1 VPQTATWRVV
11 DDKIGCAY
19 RKSKSMGDRDEGRQ
33 VVARGTVTGVR
44 DGEWIAVDVPARI
57 STVRFLP
64 IEKEGEILFE
74 HMRTP
79 FKYLK
84 EGGGGQNK
92 DPEPHHIVAEL
103 DICEHCG
110 LHKERHTRVGG
121 VALISALVPPF
132 C

>member
-1 VPQTATWRVV
+1 MRQTTTWLVSDYEMGV
-11 DDKIGCAY
+11 AY
-19 RKSKSMGDRDEGRQ
+19 RKSKNMGHRDEANRGPD
-33 VVARGTVTGVR
+33 ARGTVIGVR
-44 DGEWIAVDVPARI
+44 DGEWIAVDVPGVGR
-57 STVRFLP
+57 RFLP

-74 HMRTP
+74 RTP

-84 EGGGGQNK
+84 EGGGGQNE

-110 LHKERHTRVGG
+110 LHKEGHTRVGG
-121 VALISALVPPF
+121 DALISALVPPF

>member
-1 VPQTATWRVV
+1 MFEDNCCEPVV
-11 DDKIGCAY
+11 FLRAD
-19 RKSKSMGDRDEGRQ
+19 MGDRDEHTYVG
-33 VVARGTVTGVR
+33 ARGTVTGVR
-44 DGEWIAVDVPARI
+44 DGEWIAVDVPG
-57 STVRFLP
+57 VGGRFLP
-64 IEKEGEILFE
+64 MEIEGDILFE
-74 HMRTP
+74 RTP

-121 VALISALVPPF
+121 DAEMHCYMLEY
-132 C
+132 